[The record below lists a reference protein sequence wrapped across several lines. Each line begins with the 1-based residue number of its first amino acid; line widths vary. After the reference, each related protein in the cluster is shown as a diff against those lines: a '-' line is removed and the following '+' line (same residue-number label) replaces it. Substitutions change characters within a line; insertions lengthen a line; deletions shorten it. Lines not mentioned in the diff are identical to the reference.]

1 MAIAKKPKSNNQFWV
16 TDLTTT
22 FPVEKSDLL
31 LYFLENGSVGK
42 TWNLDND
49 VSFTLTK
56 ENYKGV
62 RWLVKNSKYYSDN
75 CYILN
80 TDLMKLIKKQKNE
93 I

>member
-42 TWNLDND
+42 TWNLNGNLW
-49 VSFTLTK
+49 FTLTK
-56 ENYKGV
+56 ENYKEV
-62 RWLVKNSKYYSDN
+62 KELVENSKYYSDN
-75 CYILN
+75 CYVLN
-80 TDLMKLIKKQKNE
+80 TDLMKLIKKQENE